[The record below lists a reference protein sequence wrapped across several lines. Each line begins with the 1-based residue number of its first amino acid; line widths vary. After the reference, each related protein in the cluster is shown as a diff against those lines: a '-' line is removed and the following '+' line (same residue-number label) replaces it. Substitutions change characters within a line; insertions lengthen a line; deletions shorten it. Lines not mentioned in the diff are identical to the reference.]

1 MWWRRA
7 TACTACATWNE
18 KYLREMDAHC
28 ATAIKEANAD
38 RGYGYALVHPV
49 AFDGKVW
56 CFAGGPMPKVYA
68 WAGFESLE
76 VKFEPSS
83 SLLTLKFRTFMAGS
97 GDPSYNTQLSAYARG
112 VGSLDGYDDD
122 ECDF

>member
-1 MWWRRA
+1 MQVMAGVPGKSDTSRMTKWSLTSDAAISRLLG
-7 TACTACATWNE
+7 CE
-18 KYLREMDAHC
+18 KL
-28 ATAIKEANAD
+28 I
-38 RGYGYALVHPV
+38 HPV

>member
-1 MWWRRA
+1 MQVKAGVPVKSDTSRMTKWSLTSDAAISRLLG
-7 TACTACATWNE
+7 CE
-18 KYLREMDAHC
+18 KL
-28 ATAIKEANAD
+28 I
-38 RGYGYALVHPV
+38 HPV